1 MKSSQPARHGKVKM
15 HSDDFVEFRRML
27 VAIGAIGKCLAQTER
42 YVEGEFEYTAPDQ
55 LSISVQDEMCLRPLS
70 MRVFDGLHRR
80 QQGPV
85 VLPGGSRITDKD
97 YRELS

>member
-1 MKSSQPARHGKVKM
+1 M
-15 HSDDFVEFRRML
+15 HSDDFALFRRML
-27 VAIGAIGKCLAQTER
+27 VAIGAIGKCVAETER
-42 YVEGEFEYTAPDQ
+42 YIEGEFEYTAPDQ
-55 LSISVQDEMCLRPLS
+55 LSISVQDQMCLHPMF

-85 VLPGGSRITDKD
+85 VLPRGSRITDKD